1 MRRHRRNDS
10 GKAAKIAIMSLCS
23 LIAMYLGVSAY
34 FMNHFYFGS
43 TIYDVNVAGKTVDQA
58 EALLA
63 DEISGYTLK
72 LQGRNDVS
80 EEIKGKDINLQYEQ
94 GDKIEKFKKTQ
105 NPFLWITSLFTK
117 SELTNEQLVTFDENS
132 LKNMIDKSSFFDE
145 KNITEP
151 QNPTFEYGSDGFN
164 IVPQVEGSK
173 IDEEVLVDKVSDAVK
188 SGNTVIDLDALG
200 CYVAPKYTKDSPEVA
215 EAKNSLDKIAD
226 SKITYKF
233 GSRSEVLDGS
243 TISQWLTVNNDM
255 EVTVDENKARQYV
268 ESLAQKYNTY
278 SNTRDFTTSANKKIQ
293 VSGGNYGWIINK
305 PEETKELIETI
316 KQGKEATREPVY
328 SQEAVSREKDD
339 VGNTYVEIDMT
350 KQHLWFYK
358 NGSLIVEGD
367 VVTGNAANNWS
378 TPVGT
383 YRLNYKERNA
393 KLKGENYLSEVN
405 YWMPFNNNI
414 GIHDAGW
421 RSQFGGQIYLTNGS
435 HGCVNAPYAVAE
447 KIFQNIEAGTPII
460 CYYE

>member
-1 MRRHRRNDS
+1 MRRQRKNHS
-10 GKAAKIAIMSLCS
+10 GKAAKIIVMSLCP
-23 LIAMYLGVSAY
+23 LIAMYLGVSVY

-43 TIYDVNVAGKTVDQA
+43 MIYDVNVAGKTVDQA
-58 EALLA
+58 EALLT

-72 LQGRNDVS
+72 LQGRNNVS
-80 EEIKGKDINLQYEQ
+80 EEIKGKDIDLQYEQ
-94 GDKIEKFKKTQ
+94 GDKIENFKKTQ
-105 NPFLWITSLFTK
+105 NPFLWIKSLFIK
-117 SELTNEQLVTFDENS
+117 DELTNEQLVTFDENL
-132 LKNMIDKSSFFDE
+132 LKNIIDKSAFFDE
-145 KNITEP
+145 KNIIEP
-151 QNPTFEYGSDGFN
+151 QNPTFEYEGNGFN
-164 IVPQVEGSK
+164 IVPQIDGSK
-173 IDEEVLVDKVSDAVK
+173 INEEVLVNKVSDAVK

-200 CYVAPKYTKDSPEVA
+200 CYVEPKYTEDSPEVD

-226 SKITYKF
+226 SKITYTF
-233 GSRSEVLDGS
+233 GSRKEVLDGE
-243 TISQWLTVNNDM
+243 TISEWLDVNDDM

-268 ESLAQKYNTY
+268 ESLARNYNTY
-278 SNTRDFTTSANKKIQ
+278 SNTRDFKTSTGKQIQ

-305 PEETKELIETI
+305 SEETKELINTI
-316 KQGKEATREPVY
+316 KQGEEVTKEPVY
-328 SQEAVSREKDD
+328 SQEAVSREQDD
-339 VGNTYVEIDMT
+339 VGSTYVEIDMT

-358 NGSLIVEGD
+358 NGSLVVEGD

-383 YRLNYKERNA
+383 YRLNYKEKNA
-393 KLKGENYLSEVN
+393 TLKGENYASKVN

-421 RSQFGGQIYLTNGS
+421 RTEFGGQIYLTNGS
-435 HGCVNAPYAVAE
+435 HGCVNAPYEVAE